1 MPETNTREQL
11 LVSKRRAAEAL
22 SVSVRT
28 VENLIVSK
36 RLPSRKIG
44 RRRLI
49 PYSALRAL
57 ASCDT
62 PSPSRS
68 ASERIVTAVA
78 EPHR

>member
-1 MPETNTREQL
+1 MLETTTREPL

-36 RLPSRKIG
+36 KLPSRKIG
-44 RRRLI
+44 RRTLI

-57 ASCDT
+57 ASRDT

-68 ASERIVTAVA
+68 TSKQNVTVVA